1 MAGWLAYLLVFIGV
15 TGHASS
21 EFFAV
26 LSGVSGPEASVWRYM
41 LGAFGLLLI
50 CAVWP
55 KQRDLIT
62 PFAADWRGLIPLSIV
77 GVSLAYLF
85 FHWALD
91 YATVVQV
98 GTLVTTIPIFVGLTN
113 LIVNRA
119 PITAPKLISGF
130 AAVVGVALLLTDGY
144 LAALADREG
153 RLIGI
158 LLTLGCAILGSAYA
172 VLVKPYIQ
180 KYGAIRITTVSM
192 TIGAVGLWII
202 VGVAFGIWVDPLDLF
217 EKPADAAI
225 ALLILG
231 FWNTTLTQLFWLGGL
246 AAAPDITRASYLF
259 FLKPVITALLALFF
273 LSQPINGW
281 QILAIVVICSSV
293 LVELGWPYVRRQA
306 REVAEKVGN

>member
-1 MAGWLAYLLVFIGV
+1 MAAWLAYLMVFIGV
-15 TGHASS
+15 LGHASS

-55 KQRDLIT
+55 RQRDLIS
-62 PFAADWRGLIPLSIV
+62 PLAADWRGLVPLSII

-98 GTLVTTIPIFVGLTN
+98 GTLVTTMPIFVGLTN
-113 LIVNRA
+113 LAVNRA

-130 AAVVGVALLLTDGY
+130 AAILGVALLLTDGY
-144 LAALADREG
+144 LAELAANDG
-153 RLIGI
+153 TLTGI
-158 LLTLGCAILGSAYA
+158 FLTLGCAVLGSAYA

-180 KYGAIRITTVSM
+180 KYGAIRITTISL

-202 VGVAFGIWVDPLDLF
+202 VGVAFARWVNPVELID
-217 EKPADAAI
+217 KPADAAI

-246 AAAPDITRASYLF
+246 SAVPDITRGSYLF

-273 LSQPINGW
+273 LSQPITGW

-293 LVELGWPYVRRQA
+293 LVELAWPYLRGRTQKTA
-306 REVAEKVGN
+306 